1 METHIGQ
8 SYLGFCICH
17 QKRGAYMDII
27 KIFQEAALCLQQEP
41 VYLELKT
48 VKEENDQDE
57 ILQKMIEEYRIVRV
71 ALNQAVENGEPA
83 VELDAK
89 AMKLYGEIMSCQGI
103 VRYHKAKVEAER
115 LIALLGKIITTAM
128 NGGDPLSVHSEGLN
142 CSGSCAS
149 CIGCHPQQTI
159 I

>member
-1 METHIGQ
+1 
-8 SYLGFCICH
+8 
-17 QKRGAYMDII
+17 MDII
-27 KIFQEAALCLQQEP
+27 KIFQEAALCLQQEL

-48 VKEENDQDE
+48 VREENDRDE
-57 ILQKMIEEYRIVRV
+57 TLQKMIEEYGIVRV
-71 ALNQAVENGEPA
+71 ALNHALDNGESA

-89 AMKLYGEIMSCQGI
+89 AMKLYGEILSYPGI
-103 VRYHKAKVEAER
+103 VRYHKAKVEAEG

-149 CIGCHPQQTI
+149 CGGCHPQQTI